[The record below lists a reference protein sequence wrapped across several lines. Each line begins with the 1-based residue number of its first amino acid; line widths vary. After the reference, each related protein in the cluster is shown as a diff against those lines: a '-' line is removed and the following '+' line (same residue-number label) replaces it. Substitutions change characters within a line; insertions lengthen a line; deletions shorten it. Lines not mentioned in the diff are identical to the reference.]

1 MAYDRFKKT
10 NDLKYKRQFR
20 EYAREFKHIERLNK
34 KRVAIWTK
42 LLGLDSDKKD
52 WFNPNATGIC
62 LGIRINLEKI
72 KFFFI
77 SCSKLTYSNL

>member
-1 MAYDRFKKT
+1 MGGVCVKWDDCEPQLT
-10 NDLKYKRQFR
+10 C
-20 EYAREFKHIERLNK
+20 
-34 KRVAIWTK
+34 
-42 LLGLDSDKKD
+42 DKKD